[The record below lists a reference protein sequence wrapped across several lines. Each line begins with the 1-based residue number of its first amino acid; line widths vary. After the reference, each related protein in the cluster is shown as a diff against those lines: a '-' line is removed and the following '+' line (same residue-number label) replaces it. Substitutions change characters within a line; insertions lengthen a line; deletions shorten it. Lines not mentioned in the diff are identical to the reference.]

1 MLRHHRTPRPPGRR
15 SRSLTLVLAA
25 ALVAPIAWT
34 APAAARETLPFR
46 DPGLSVRARVG
57 DLLGRLTLDEKI
69 SLLHQY
75 QPAIPRLGIDRFKTG
90 TEALHGVAWSTDVH
104 NDGAVVTAEG
114 TVFPQSVGLGA
125 TWDPELLKRI
135 GSAVGT
141 EARGYHSENPD
152 VWGLQ
157 LWAPVVNLLRDP
169 RWGRNEEGYSED
181 PLLTGLLA
189 TAYGHGMQG
198 DDPRHL
204 KAAPVLKHYMAN
216 NNEIRRDRTSSSL
229 RPRVS
234 KEYDEVPF
242 RIPIT
247 RDASTGVMTAYN
259 LINGRPA
266 TVTPDAGGLIRSW
279 TDRTLFNV
287 TDAGGPNNLVGS
299 QQYFPDLATA
309 DAAVLKSGTDSFT
322 TDNTNSSITINAVK
336 EALSRGLLA
345 ESDID
350 RAAGH
355 ILSIRVR
362 LGEFDPGGGPY
373 GKITKE
379 VVDSPAH
386 RALAREAAA
395 EQMVLLKNEGG
406 TLPLS
411 PGKVAVVGQ
420 LSDTLYT
427 DWYSGDL
434 PYRVTPLDGIRNKAG
449 AGNVTSS
456 EGVDRIALKDVETG
470 EYIAGGTGAGAVLKT
485 GPTTPAD
492 ATTQFDVFDWGQGIV
507 TLRSA
512 ANGKVVGRHNWG
524 DTFANDQDQPNDWFV
539 QQMFKL
545 EKQDNG
551 EYLIRYAGYEKAY
564 DWADPSKTYVKANDD
579 GTLVLTTK
587 DDAGRFA
594 KDVVTSGIESAV
606 KAATSAETAVVVV
619 GSMPFINGRED
630 HDRTTM
636 ALAEGQSE
644 LVKAVR
650 AANPNT
656 VVVVENSYPTTLNW
670 EQENV
675 PAILWTSHAGAETG
689 NALASILYGDE
700 SPSGKLP
707 QTWYRSE
714 NDLPDILEYDI
725 IKTDRTYQYFKG
737 KPLYPFGHGLS
748 YTAFRYGKPRLS
760 SHSVG
765 RDGTVTIT
773 VPVTNTGGKAGDEV
787 VQLYTHQRKSRV
799 KQPVKKLRAFDKVHV
814 EPGGTATAKFRLR
827 ASDLAIWDVTR
838 DKWTVERSKHDLL
851 FGSSSADI
859 RRRAHL
865 NVRGERIPDRDL
877 SGTTRAADFDDHN
890 GIELVDE
897 SKAKGDA
904 VAGAAGSWL
913 KFADA
918 DLGRSTG
925 KITARVAGTK
935 ATTIQIRLNGPNG
948 PVAGTL
954 DVPSTGDKYTYKEI
968 TAPLTGARGDHD
980 VYLVFTGETRLS
992 TFSLTH

>member
-1 MLRHHRTPRPPGRR
+1 MLRHHRNPRPPGRR
-15 SRSLTLVLAA
+15 SRPLTLVLAA

-46 DPGLSVRARVG
+46 DPGLSVQARVG

-125 TWDPELLKRI
+125 TWDPALLKKI

-198 DDPRHL
+198 DDPARL

-336 EALSRGLLA
+336 EALSRGLIA

-350 RAAGH
+350 RAVGH

-386 RALAREAAA
+386 RALARKAAA
-395 EQMVLLKNEGG
+395 EQMVLLKNEGAA
-406 TLPLS
+406 LPIS
-411 PGKVAVVGQ
+411 SGKVAVVGQ

-434 PYRVTPLDGIRNKAG
+434 PYEVTPLDGIKNKAG

-470 EYIAGGTGAGAVLKT
+470 KYIAGGTGAGAVLKT
-485 GPTTPAD
+485 GPTTAAD

-545 EKQDNG
+545 EKQDDG
-551 EYLIRYAGYEKAY
+551 DHLLRYAGYEKAY
-564 DWADPSKTYVKANDD
+564 DWADPSKIYLKAQDD

-606 KAATSAETAVVVV
+606 KAATSADTAVVVV

-644 LVKAVR
+644 LIKAVR
-650 AANPNT
+650 EANPNT

-689 NALASILYGDE
+689 NALASILFGDE

-725 IKTDRTYQYFKG
+725 IKSDRTYQYFKG

-748 YTAFRYGKPRLS
+748 YTTFRYGEPRLS

-765 RDGTVTIT
+765 RDGTVTVT

-787 VQLYTHQRKSRV
+787 VQLYTHQRRSRV
-799 KQPVKKLRAFDKVHV
+799 KQPLKTLRAFDKVHV
-814 EPGGTATAKFRLR
+814 APGKTATAKFRLR

-838 DKWTVERSKHDLL
+838 NKWTVERSKHDLL
-851 FGSSSADI
+851 IGSSSADI

-877 SGTTRAADFDDHN
+877 SETTRAADFDDHD
-890 GIELVDE
+890 GIEMVDE

-904 VAGAAGSWL
+904 VAGAPGSWL

-925 KITARVAGTK
+925 KITARVAGTN
-935 ATTIQIRLNGPNG
+935 ATTIQVRLDGPGG

-954 DVPSTGDKYTYKEI
+954 NVPSTGGKYTYKEI

-992 TFSLTH
+992 TFSLTR

>member
-1 MLRHHRTPRPPGRR
+1 MNRPHRNPRPPGRR

-25 ALVAPIAWT
+25 ALVAPLTWA
-34 APAAARETLPFR
+34 APAAARETYPFR
-46 DPGLSVRARVG
+46 DPGLSVDARVD

-75 QPAIPRLGIDRFKTG
+75 QPAIPRLGIGRFKTG

-104 NDGAVVTAEG
+104 NSGAVVTAKG

-125 TWDPELLKRI
+125 TWDPALLKKI
-135 GSAVGT
+135 GSAVGD
-141 EARGYHSENPD
+141 EARGYNSENPD

-198 DDPRHL
+198 DDPDHL
-204 KAAPVLKHYMAN
+204 KTAPVLKHYMAN
-216 NNEIRRDRTSSSL
+216 NNEIRRDQTSSSL
-229 RPRVS
+229 RPRVQ

-242 RIPIT
+242 KIPLS
-247 RDASTGVMTAYN
+247 RDAATGIMTSYN
-259 LINGRPA
+259 LVNGRPA
-266 TVTPDAGGLIRSW
+266 TVTPDAGDLIRSW

-287 TDAGGPNNLVGS
+287 TDAGAPNNIVNS
-299 QQYFPDLATA
+299 QKYYPDLPSG
-309 DAAVLKSGTDSFT
+309 DAAIVKAGVDSFT
-322 TDNTNSSITINAVK
+322 TDDTNSSITVNAIK
-336 EALSRGLLA
+336 DALSRGLLA
-345 ESDID
+345 EADVD
-350 RAAGH
+350 RAVGH
-355 ILSIRVR
+355 ILGIRVR

-379 VVDSPAH
+379 AVDSPAH

-395 EQMVLLKNEGG
+395 EQMVLLKNKGR
-406 TLPLS
+406 TLPVS
-411 PGKVAVVGQ
+411 SGKVAVVGP

-427 DWYSGDL
+427 DWYSGSL
-434 PYRVTPLDGIRNKAG
+434 PYRVTPLDGIKKRAAG
-449 AGNVTSS
+449 PVTSS
-456 EGVDRIALKDVETG
+456 EGVDRIALKDVSTG
-470 EYIAGGTGAGAVLKT
+470 KYIAGGTGPGAVLAT
-485 GPTTPAD
+485 GPTSASD
-492 ATTQFDVFDWGQGIV
+492 ATAQFDVFDWGQGVV

-512 ANGKVVGRHNWG
+512 ANGKTVGRYNWG
-524 DTFANDQDQPNDWFV
+524 DTFANDQDQPNGWFV

-545 EKQDNG
+545 EKQDDGN
-551 EYLIRYAGYEKAY
+551 YLLRYAGYEKAY
-564 DWADPSKTYVKANDD
+564 DWADPAKTYVKTQDD

-587 DDAGRFA
+587 DGASRFS
-594 KDVVTSGIESAV
+594 KDVVSSGVDSAV
-606 KAATSAETAVVVV
+606 KAVKGAESAVVVV

-644 LVKAVR
+644 LIKAVR
-650 AANPNT
+650 KANPNT

-689 NALASILYGDE
+689 NALASILFGDE

-714 NDLPDILEYDI
+714 KQLPDILDYDI
-725 IKTDRTYQYFKG
+725 IKSDRTYQYFKG
-737 KPLYPFGHGLS
+737 KPLYPFGYGLS
-748 YTAFRYGKPRLS
+748 YTTFRYGEPRLS

-765 RDGTVTIT
+765 SDGTVTIT
-773 VPVTNTGGKAGDEV
+773 VPVTNTGKRAGDEV
-787 VQLYTHQRKSRV
+787 VQLYTHQRTSRV
-799 KQPVKKLRAFDKVHV
+799 KQPLQKLRAFDKVHV
-814 EPGGTATAKFRLR
+814 APGKTVTAKLRLD

-838 DKWTVERSKHDLL
+838 DKWTVERSKQDLL
-851 FGSSSADI
+851 IGSSSADI
-859 RRRAHL
+859 RQHTTL

-877 SGTTRAADFDDHN
+877 SKATRAADFDDQN
-890 GIELVDE
+890 GIQLVDE
-897 SKAKGDA
+897 TKVKGDA
-904 VAGAAGSWL
+904 VAGAANSWL

-925 KITARVAGTK
+925 TITARVAGTS
-935 ATTIQIRLNGPNG
+935 ATTIQVRLDRPDG

-954 DVPSTGDKYTYKEI
+954 NVPSTGDEYTYKEI
-968 TAPLTGARGDHD
+968 TAEVRNARGDHD
-980 VYLVFTGETRLS
+980 VYLVFNGETRLS
-992 TFSLTH
+992 TFSLTR